1 METRHGRITASKAGG
16 TAGKGSKTY
25 KLSLPSSWVSAMGI
39 PRDGGDVIIFF
50 DGDTITVEM
59 KQSIEKYRTSR
70 LAKGHDLMEIR
81 YYSGDKLCTLICAD
95 RTVRD
100 LRAEN
105 YTDNLVKTA
114 FGINTFPS
122 WEDLED
128 FLEERCIPRQRAGL
142 REYLEALGLDEYEP
156 IEIIQKTKGRMAED
170 DQWIEV
176 EKIR

>member
-25 KLSLPSSWVSAMGI
+25 KLSLPSSWVSRMGI
-39 PRDGGDVIIFF
+39 SRDGGDVIITF
-50 DGDTITVEM
+50 DGDTVMISPQ
-59 KQSIEKYRTSR
+59 QSMEQYRISR
-70 LAKGHDLMEIR
+70 HSKGHDLLEIR
-81 YYSGDKLCTLICAD
+81 YYSGDVLCTLIYAD

-122 WEDLED
+122 WEDLDD
-128 FLEERCIPRQRAGL
+128 FLEERCVPRERAGL
-142 REYLEALGLDEYEP
+142 REYLNALGLYEYEP

-170 DQWIEV
+170 NQWMEI
-176 EKIR
+176 KNI